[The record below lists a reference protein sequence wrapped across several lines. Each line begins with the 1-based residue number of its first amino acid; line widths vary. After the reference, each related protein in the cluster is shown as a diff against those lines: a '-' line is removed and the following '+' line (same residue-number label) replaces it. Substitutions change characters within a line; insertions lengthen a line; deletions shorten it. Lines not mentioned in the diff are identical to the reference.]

1 MFSFLRRQGD
11 KAEERAAKYLK
22 DKGYKILKRNY
33 LCPLGEV
40 DIIAKKDGAIVF
52 VEVKQRSSAGFGGA
66 AAAVTK
72 AKQKKVAK
80 AAASFLKQSKAEY
93 SSLMFD
99 IIAITEDELEHIQNA
114 FVPSGLFI

>member
-1 MFSFLRRQGD
+1 MLSFLRRQGD

-52 VEVKQRSSAGFGGA
+52 VEVKQRSSADFGG
-66 AAAVTK
+66 K
-72 AKQKKVAK
+72 IIEGKLGGRGGYK
-80 AAASFLKQSKAEY
+80 SKAEK
-93 SSLMFD
+93 SR
-99 IIAITEDELEHIQNA
+99 Q
-114 FVPSGLFI
+114 SGRKLP

>member
-1 MFSFLRRQGD
+1 MLSFLRRKGD

-52 VEVKQRSSAGFGGA
+52 VEVKQRSSADFGG
-66 AAAVTK
+66 
-72 AKQKKVAK
+72 

-99 IIAITEDELEHIQNA
+99 IIAITEDKLEHIQNA

>member
-40 DIIAKKDGAIVF
+40 DIIAKKNGAIVF

-99 IIAITEDELEHIQNA
+99 IIAITEDKLEHIQNA